1 MQSESQSELV
11 DVKMGDRLD
20 EMSEMICDVGQEYFQ
35 QEHTLMYDT
44 LQSDLKK
51 PLYPGCKKCLT
62 LLSIVLSLVNVKAK
76 YG

>member
-1 MQSESQSELV
+1 MQRDSQSELV

-51 PLYPGCKKCLT
+51 PLYPG
-62 LLSIVLSLVNVKAK
+62 
-76 YG
+76 